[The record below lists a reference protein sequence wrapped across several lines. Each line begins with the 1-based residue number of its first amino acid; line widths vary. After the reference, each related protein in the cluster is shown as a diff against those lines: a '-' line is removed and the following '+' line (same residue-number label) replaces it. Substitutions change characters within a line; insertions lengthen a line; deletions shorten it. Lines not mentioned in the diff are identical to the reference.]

1 MLRVSKITDYGT
13 VIMAHLAAHPEQVFA
28 AVDIAES
35 TGLPQPTVSKVL
47 KLLTKGE
54 LLKSTRG
61 AGGGYGLSRPAHDI
75 SVADIV
81 IVLEGPIA
89 ATECSAGPGVCTQE
103 AICDIQGSWQK
114 INHMIHHAL
123 DRMSLAELISP
134 SPFSIHVETH

>member
-13 VIMAHLAAHPEQVFA
+13 VIMAHLAAHPQQVFA
-28 AVDIAES
+28 AAEIAES

-54 LLKSTRG
+54 LLSSTRG
-61 AGGGYGLSRPAHDI
+61 ATGGYGLSRPAKDI

-81 IVLEGPIA
+81 TVLEGPIA
-89 ATECSAGPGVCTQE
+89 ATECSAGPGKCAQE
-103 AICDIQGSWQK
+103 SVCDIQGSWQK

-123 DRMSLAELISP
+123 DRMSLVELVSP
-134 SPFSIHVETH
+134 SPFSIHIERH